1 MESKNDLIYFLGPEG
16 LQCYDGVRFDFVE
29 TVVIGQ
35 DDYWAELYDVYVRGD
50 DEEADHNTG

>member
-50 DEEADHNTG
+50 SETI